1 MGPSRLAA
9 PQGFG
14 VSRQSEVR
22 MQQWAVVGSGTSDE
36 EWLRGSGSPNAAAS
50 PGPRPLPT
58 LLPRQPLAWAALPWH
73 RRNLT

>member
-1 MGPSRLAA
+1 
-9 PQGFG
+9 
-14 VSRQSEVR
+14 